1 MEQEEFN
8 LEKLKLETN
17 RIWLDFLI
25 KFGFLI
31 CAVFFVISSQTN
43 LLTDKGSIT
52 NTYKITCGQNRCV
65 IYNPKNGAYKPVIW
79 DYMNAV
85 KWSHQIGDKASF

>member
-31 CAVFFVISSQTN
+31 FAVIFVISSQTN
-43 LLTDKGSIT
+43 LYPNIS
-52 NTYKITCGQNRCV
+52 
-65 IYNPKNGAYKPVIW
+65 
-79 DYMNAV
+79 
-85 KWSHQIGDKASF
+85 

>member
-8 LEKLKLETN
+8 LEKLKLQTN
-17 RIWLDFLI
+17 RIWIDFLI

-31 CAVFFVISSQTN
+31 CAVFYVISTQTN

-65 IYNPKNGAYKPVIW
+65 IYNKCNSPIFPIYTTAPMVTSIRI
-79 DYMNAV
+79 A
-85 KWSHQIGDKASF
+85 

>member
-1 MEQEEFN
+1 MLILKKRLFSVVYLKKTFYEF
-8 LEKLKLETN
+8 
-17 RIWLDFLI
+17 I

-31 CAVFFVISSQTN
+31 FAVIFVISSQTN